1 MFNLQNYNPMR
12 EGDKT
17 KTNKIFKPMTYS
29 ITITQKKKISIQGTF
44 SLAIK

>member
-12 EGDKT
+12 EGDEI
-17 KTNKIFKPMTYS
+17 KTNKIFKPVTYS
-29 ITITQKKKISIQGTF
+29 ITITHKKISIQATF